1 MKTSCRLFLVLT
13 MLLQAVTAWSKPSL
27 VKVRLT
33 GTLRENIEMTVGNTG
48 RKEIIS
54 SLPYEFKVSKDELPC
69 RLQFRASTYQYV
81 DIIVPRKPV
90 DDIGHVYLVKPQ
102 EVSAPVVYAT
112 NNNVQAPTQQSVVQQ
127 PVNNEIKGIDVNY
140 GVNKAPYTGRK
151 SEHTFALIIANEE
164 YEMAGNVDM
173 ATNDGLAMKEYFS
186 KTFGLTDKQI
196 FYYPNA
202 TYGKIAK
209 AIRDV
214 KSVAEAYDGDINL
227 VVYYAGHGI
236 PDNATKDAYIMP
248 VDADGTDPGVCYS
261 LRKFYEE
268 LDAMHLKQCV
278 VFLDA
283 CFSGAKRDGDMIIA
297 ARGVAI
303 KAKKEKPKGSTIIL
317 SATSDEQ
324 TAFSYKEQQH
334 GLFTY
339 FLLKYF
345 QEKKGKVEL
354 GALADYISTNVS
366 QQSVMINGKKQTPT
380 IVVPDSMGQE
390 WRQRKLTDL
399 K

>member
-1 MKTSCRLFLVLT
+1 MKISCKLLLVSI

-27 VKVRLT
+27 VKVKLT
-33 GTLRENIEMTVGNTG
+33 GTLRENLEMTVGNTG

-54 SLPYEFKVSKDELPC
+54 SLPYEFMISKDELPC

-81 DIIVPRKPV
+81 DIVVPRKPV
-90 DDIGHVYLVKPQ
+90 DDIGHVYLVKPL
-102 EVSAPVVYAT
+102 EISSPVTYAT
-112 NNNVQAPTQQSVVQQ
+112 NNKVQTHTEQSVS
-127 PVNNEIKGIDVNY
+127 NEIKGIDVTH

-151 SEHTFALIIANEE
+151 SERTFALIIANEE

-214 KSVAEAYDGDINL
+214 KSVAEAYNGDINL
-227 VVYYAGHGI
+227 VIYYAGHGI

-261 LRKFYEE
+261 LRKLYEE

-345 QEKKGKVEL
+345 QDKKGKVEL
-354 GALADYISTNVS
+354 GDLADYITTNVS

-380 IVVPDSMGQE
+380 IVVSDNMGSS
-390 WRQRKLTDL
+390 WRERKLTDL

>member
-1 MKTSCRLFLVLT
+1 MKISCKLLLVSI
-13 MLLQAVTAWSKPSL
+13 MLLQAVTAWSRPSL
-27 VKVRLT
+27 VKVKLT
-33 GTLRENIEMTVGNTG
+33 GTLRENLEMTVGNTG

-54 SLPYEFKVSKDELPC
+54 SLPYEFMISKNELPC

-81 DIIVPRKPV
+81 DIVVPRKPV

-102 EVSAPVVYAT
+102 EISSPVTYAT
-112 NNNVQAPTQQSVVQQ
+112 NNNVQTHTEQSVS
-127 PVNNEIKGIDVNY
+127 NEIKGIDVTH

-151 SEHTFALIIANEE
+151 SERTFALIIANEE

-214 KSVAEAYDGDINL
+214 KSVAEAYNGDINL
-227 VVYYAGHGI
+227 VIYYAGHGI

-261 LRKFYEE
+261 LRKLYEE
-268 LDAMHLKQCV
+268 LEAMHLKQCV

-339 FLLKYF
+339 YLLKYF
-345 QEKKGKVEL
+345 QDKKGKVEL
-354 GALADYISTNVS
+354 GELADYITTNVS

-380 IVVPDSMGQE
+380 IVVSDNMGSS
-390 WRQRKLTDL
+390 WRERKLTDL

>member
-1 MKTSCRLFLVLT
+1 MKISCRLLLVSI

-27 VKVRLT
+27 VKVKLT
-33 GTLRENIEMTVGNTG
+33 GTLRENLEMTVGNTG

-54 SLPYEFKVSKDELPC
+54 SLPYEFMISKNELPC

-81 DIIVPRKPV
+81 DIVVPRKPV
-90 DDIGHVYLVKPQ
+90 DDIGHVYLVKPL
-102 EVSAPVVYAT
+102 EISSPVTYAT
-112 NNNVQAPTQQSVVQQ
+112 NNNVQTHTEQSVS
-127 PVNNEIKGIDVNY
+127 NEIKGIDVTH

-151 SEHTFALIIANEE
+151 SERTFALIIANEE

-214 KSVAEAYDGDINL
+214 KSVAEAYNGDINL
-227 VVYYAGHGI
+227 VIYYAGHGI

-261 LRKFYEE
+261 LRKLYEE

-345 QEKKGKVEL
+345 QDKKGKVEL
-354 GALADYISTNVS
+354 GDLADYITTNVS

-380 IVVPDSMGQE
+380 IVVSDNMGSS
-390 WRQRKLTDL
+390 WRERKLTDL

>member
-1 MKTSCRLFLVLT
+1 MKISCKLLLVSI

-27 VKVRLT
+27 VKVKLT
-33 GTLRENIEMTVGNTG
+33 GTLRENLEMTVGNTG

-54 SLPYEFKVSKDELPC
+54 SLPYEFMISKNELPC

-81 DIIVPRKPV
+81 DIVVPRKPV

-102 EVSAPVVYAT
+102 EISSPTLYAT
-112 NNNVQAPTQQSVVQQ
+112 NNQVQTHTEQSVS
-127 PVNNEIKGIDVNY
+127 NEIKGIDVTH

-151 SEHTFALIIANEE
+151 SERTFALIIANEE

-214 KSVAEAYDGDINL
+214 KSVAEAYNGDINL
-227 VVYYAGHGI
+227 VIYYAGHGI

-261 LRKFYEE
+261 LRKLYEE

-345 QEKKGKVEL
+345 QDKKGKVEL
-354 GALADYISTNVS
+354 GDLADYITTNVS

-380 IVVPDSMGQE
+380 IVVSDNMGSS
-390 WRQRKLTDL
+390 WRERKLTDL

>member
-1 MKTSCRLFLVLT
+1 MKISCKLLLLSI

-27 VKVRLT
+27 VKVKLT
-33 GTLRENIEMTVGNTG
+33 GTLRENLEMTVGNTG

-54 SLPYEFKVSKDELPC
+54 SLPYEFMISKNELPC

-81 DIIVPRKPV
+81 DIVVPRKPV

-102 EVSAPVVYAT
+102 EISSPTLYAT
-112 NNNVQAPTQQSVVQQ
+112 NNNVQTHTEQSVS
-127 PVNNEIKGIDVNY
+127 NEIKGIDVTH

-151 SEHTFALIIANEE
+151 SERTFALIIANEE

-214 KSVAEAYDGDINL
+214 KSVAEAYNGDINL
-227 VVYYAGHGI
+227 VIYYAGHGI

-261 LRKFYEE
+261 LRKLYEE

-345 QEKKGKVEL
+345 QDKKGKVEL
-354 GALADYISTNVS
+354 GDLADYITTNVS

-380 IVVPDSMGQE
+380 IVVSDNMGSS
-390 WRQRKLTDL
+390 WRERKLTDL

>member
-1 MKTSCRLFLVLT
+1 MKISCRLLLVSI

-27 VKVRLT
+27 VKVKLT
-33 GTLRENIEMTVGNTG
+33 GTLRENLEMTVGNTG

-54 SLPYEFKVSKDELPC
+54 SLPYEFMISKNELPC

-81 DIIVPRKPV
+81 DIVVPRKPV

-102 EVSAPVVYAT
+102 EVSSPTLYAT
-112 NNNVQAPTQQSVVQQ
+112 NNKVQTHTEQSVS
-127 PVNNEIKGIDVNY
+127 NEIKGIDVTH

-151 SEHTFALIIANEE
+151 SERTFALIIANEE

-214 KSVAEAYDGDINL
+214 KSVAEAYNGDINL
-227 VVYYAGHGI
+227 VIYYAGHGI

-261 LRKFYEE
+261 LRKLYEE

-345 QEKKGKVEL
+345 QDKKGKVEL
-354 GALADYISTNVS
+354 GDLADYITTNVS

-380 IVVPDSMGQE
+380 IVVSDNMGSS
-390 WRQRKLTDL
+390 WRERKLTDL

>member
-1 MKTSCRLFLVLT
+1 MKISCKLLLVSI

-27 VKVRLT
+27 VKVKLT
-33 GTLRENIEMTVGNTG
+33 GTLRENLEMTVGNTG

-54 SLPYEFKVSKDELPC
+54 SLPYEFMISKNELPC

-81 DIIVPRKPV
+81 DIVVPRKPV
-90 DDIGHVYLVKPQ
+90 DDIGHVYLVKPL
-102 EVSAPVVYAT
+102 EISSPVTYAT
-112 NNNVQAPTQQSVVQQ
+112 NNNVQTHTEQSVS
-127 PVNNEIKGIDVNY
+127 NEIKGIDVTH

-151 SEHTFALIIANEE
+151 SERTFALIIANEE

-214 KSVAEAYDGDINL
+214 KSVAEAYNGDINL
-227 VVYYAGHGI
+227 IIYYAGHGI

-261 LRKFYEE
+261 LRKLYEE

-345 QEKKGKVEL
+345 QDKKGKVEL
-354 GALADYISTNVS
+354 GDLADYITTNVS

-380 IVVPDSMGQE
+380 IVVSDNMGSS
-390 WRQRKLTDL
+390 WRERKLTDL

>member
-1 MKTSCRLFLVLT
+1 MKISCKLLLVSI

-27 VKVRLT
+27 VKVKLT
-33 GTLRENIEMTVGNTG
+33 GTLRENLEMTVGNTG

-54 SLPYEFKVSKDELPC
+54 SLPYEFMISKNELPC

-81 DIIVPRKPV
+81 DIVVPRKPV
-90 DDIGHVYLVKPQ
+90 DDIGHVYLVKPL
-102 EVSAPVVYAT
+102 EISSPVTYAT
-112 NNNVQAPTQQSVVQQ
+112 NNQVQTHTEQSVS
-127 PVNNEIKGIDVNY
+127 NEIKGIDVTH

-151 SEHTFALIIANEE
+151 SERTFALIIANEE

-214 KSVAEAYDGDINL
+214 KSVAEAYNGDINL
-227 VVYYAGHGI
+227 VIYYAGHGI

-261 LRKFYEE
+261 LKKLYEE
-268 LDAMHLKQCV
+268 LEAMHLKQCV

-345 QEKKGKVEL
+345 QDKKGKVEL
-354 GALADYISTNVS
+354 GDLADYITTNVS

-380 IVVPDSMGQE
+380 IVVSDNMGSS
-390 WRQRKLTDL
+390 WRERKLTDL

>member
-1 MKTSCRLFLVLT
+1 MKISCKLLLVSI

-27 VKVRLT
+27 VKVKLT
-33 GTLRENIEMTVGNTG
+33 GTLRENLEMTVGNTG

-54 SLPYEFKVSKDELPC
+54 SLPYEFMISKNELPC

-81 DIIVPRKPV
+81 DIVVPRKPV

-102 EVSAPVVYAT
+102 EVSSPTLYAT
-112 NNNVQAPTQQSVVQQ
+112 NNNVQTHTEQSVS
-127 PVNNEIKGIDVNY
+127 NEIKGIDVTH

-151 SEHTFALIIANEE
+151 SERTFALIIANEE

-214 KSVAEAYDGDINL
+214 KSVAEAYNGDINL
-227 VVYYAGHGI
+227 IIYYAGHGI

-261 LRKFYEE
+261 LRKLYEE

-345 QEKKGKVEL
+345 QDKKGKVEL
-354 GALADYISTNVS
+354 GDLADYITTNVS

-380 IVVPDSMGQE
+380 IVVSDNMGSS
-390 WRQRKLTDL
+390 WRERKLTDL

>member
-1 MKTSCRLFLVLT
+1 MKISCRLLLVSI

-27 VKVRLT
+27 VKVKLT
-33 GTLRENIEMTVGNTG
+33 GTLRENLEMTVGNTG

-54 SLPYEFKVSKDELPC
+54 SLPYEFMIAKNELPC

-81 DIIVPRKPV
+81 DIVVPRKPV

-102 EVSAPVVYAT
+102 EISSPTLYAT
-112 NNNVQAPTQQSVVQQ
+112 NNNVQTHTEQSVS
-127 PVNNEIKGIDVNY
+127 NEIKGIDVTH

-151 SEHTFALIIANEE
+151 SERTFALIIANEE

-214 KSVAEAYDGDINL
+214 KSVAEAYNGDINL
-227 VVYYAGHGI
+227 VIYYAGHGI

-261 LRKFYEE
+261 LKKLYEE
-268 LDAMHLKQCV
+268 LEAMHLKQCV

-339 FLLKYF
+339 YLLKYF
-345 QEKKGKVEL
+345 QDKKGKVEL
-354 GALADYISTNVS
+354 GDLADYITTNVS

-380 IVVPDSMGQE
+380 IVVSDNMGSS
-390 WRQRKLTDL
+390 WRERKLTDL

>member
-1 MKTSCRLFLVLT
+1 
-13 MLLQAVTAWSKPSL
+13 
-27 VKVRLT
+27 
-33 GTLRENIEMTVGNTG
+33 
-48 RKEIIS
+48 
-54 SLPYEFKVSKDELPC
+54 
-69 RLQFRASTYQYV
+69 
-81 DIIVPRKPV
+81 
-90 DDIGHVYLVKPQ
+90 
-102 EVSAPVVYAT
+102 
-112 NNNVQAPTQQSVVQQ
+112 
-127 PVNNEIKGIDVNY
+127 
-140 GVNKAPYTGRK
+140 
-151 SEHTFALIIANEE
+151 
-164 YEMAGNVDM
+164 
-173 ATNDGLAMKEYFS
+173 
-186 KTFGLTDKQI
+186 
-196 FYYPNA
+196 
-202 TYGKIAK
+202 
-209 AIRDV
+209 V
-214 KSVAEAYDGDINL
+214 KSVAEAYNGDINL
-227 VVYYAGHGI
+227 VIYYAGHGI

-261 LRKFYEE
+261 LRKLYEE

-345 QEKKGKVEL
+345 QDKKGKVEL
-354 GALADYISTNVS
+354 GDLADYITTNVS

-380 IVVPDSMGQE
+380 IVVSDNMGSS
-390 WRQRKLTDL
+390 WRERKLTDL

>member
-1 MKTSCRLFLVLT
+1 MKISCKLLLLSI

-27 VKVRLT
+27 VKVKLT
-33 GTLRENIEMTVGNTG
+33 GTLRENLEMTVGNTG

-54 SLPYEFKVSKDELPC
+54 SLPYEFMISKNELPC

-81 DIIVPRKPV
+81 DIVVPRKPV

-102 EVSAPVVYAT
+102 EISSPTLYAT
-112 NNNVQAPTQQSVVQQ
+112 NNNVQTHTEQSVS
-127 PVNNEIKGIDVNY
+127 NEIKGIDVTH

-151 SEHTFALIIANEE
+151 SERTFALIIANEE

-214 KSVAEAYDGDINL
+214 KSVAEAYNGDINL
-227 VVYYAGHGI
+227 VIYYAGHGI

-261 LRKFYEE
+261 LRKLYEE
-268 LDAMHLKQCV
+268 LEAMHLKQCV

-345 QEKKGKVEL
+345 QDKKGKVEL
-354 GALADYISTNVS
+354 GELADYITTNVS

-380 IVVPDSMGQE
+380 IVVSDNMGSS
-390 WRQRKLTDL
+390 WRERKLTDL

>member
-1 MKTSCRLFLVLT
+1 MKCIIKIMAIAVLIHFSIDA
-13 MLLQAVTAWSKPSL
+13 LAGPRL
-27 VKVRLT
+27 VKVKLT
-33 GTLRENIEMTVGNTG
+33 GTIREDVEMKVGNKG
-48 RKEIIS
+48 RTEVIS
-54 SLPYEFKVSKDELPC
+54 MLPYEFTIAKDELPC
-69 RLQFRASTYQYV
+69 MLSFHSENYQYV
-81 DIIVPRKPV
+81 DIPVPVKPV
-90 DDIGHVYLVKPQ
+90 DEIGHVYLLKEEEVAQVPYYAATPRQTPDSKPQ
-102 EVSAPVVYAT
+102 KAVR
-112 NNNVQAPTQQSVVQQ
+112 
-127 PVNNEIKGIDVNY
+127 GIDVNF

-151 SEHTFALIIANEE
+151 SERTIALIIANED
-164 YEMAGNVDM
+164 YEMADNVEM
-173 ATNDGLAMKEYFS
+173 ATNDGLAMKEYFT

-214 KSVAEAYDGDINL
+214 KSIAEAYDGDINL
-227 VVYYAGHGI
+227 VMYYAGHGI

-261 LRKFYEE
+261 LKKIYEE
-268 LDAMHLKQCV
+268 LDAMNLKQCV

-283 CFSGAKRDGDMIIA
+283 CFSGAKRDGDMIVA

-303 KAKKEKPKGSTIIL
+303 KPNDEKPKGSTIIL

-324 TAFSYKEQQH
+324 TAFSYKEQKH

-345 QEKKGKVEL
+345 QDKKGKVAL
-354 GALADYISTNVS
+354 GDLADYISTNVS

-380 IVVPDSMGQE
+380 IVVPDNMDQT
-390 WRQRKLTDL
+390 WRERKLTDL

>member
-1 MKTSCRLFLVLT
+1 MKISCRLLLVSI

-27 VKVRLT
+27 VKVKLT
-33 GTLRENIEMTVGNTG
+33 GTLRENLEMTVGNTG

-54 SLPYEFKVSKDELPC
+54 SLPYEFMISKNELPC

-81 DIIVPRKPV
+81 DIVVPRKPV

-102 EVSAPVVYAT
+102 EISSPTLYAT
-112 NNNVQAPTQQSVVQQ
+112 NNKVQTHTEQSVS
-127 PVNNEIKGIDVNY
+127 NEIKGIDVTH

-151 SEHTFALIIANEE
+151 SERTFALIIANEE

-214 KSVAEAYDGDINL
+214 KSVAEAYNGDINL
-227 VVYYAGHGI
+227 VIYYAGHGI

-261 LRKFYEE
+261 LRKLYEE

-345 QEKKGKVEL
+345 QDKKGKVEL
-354 GALADYISTNVS
+354 GDLADYITTNVS

-380 IVVPDSMGQE
+380 IVVSDNMGSS
-390 WRQRKLTDL
+390 WRERKLTDL

>member
-1 MKTSCRLFLVLT
+1 MKISCKLLLLSI

-27 VKVRLT
+27 VKVKLT
-33 GTLRENIEMTVGNTG
+33 GTLRENLEMTVGNTG

-54 SLPYEFKVSKDELPC
+54 SLPYEFMISKNELPC

-81 DIIVPRKPV
+81 DIVVPRKPV

-102 EVSAPVVYAT
+102 EISSPTLYAT
-112 NNNVQAPTQQSVVQQ
+112 NNKVQTHTEQSVS
-127 PVNNEIKGIDVNY
+127 NEIKGIDVTH

-151 SEHTFALIIANEE
+151 SERTFALIIANEE

-214 KSVAEAYDGDINL
+214 KSVAEAYNGDINL
-227 VVYYAGHGI
+227 VIYYAGHGI

-261 LRKFYEE
+261 LRKLYEE

-278 VFLDA
+278 VLLDA

-303 KAKKEKPKGSTIIL
+303 KAKKEKPKGSTIIF

-345 QEKKGKVEL
+345 QDKKGKVEL
-354 GALADYISTNVS
+354 GDLADYITTNVS

-380 IVVPDSMGQE
+380 IVVSDNMGSS
-390 WRQRKLTDL
+390 WRERKLTDL

>member
-1 MKTSCRLFLVLT
+1 MKISCKLLLVSI

-27 VKVRLT
+27 VKVKLT
-33 GTLRENIEMTVGNTG
+33 GTLRENLEMTVGNTG
-48 RKEIIS
+48 RKEIIT
-54 SLPYEFKVSKDELPC
+54 SLPYEFKISKDELPC

-81 DIIVPRKPV
+81 DIVVPRKPV

-102 EVSAPVVYAT
+102 EVSSRTLYAT
-112 NNNVQAPTQQSVVQQ
+112 NNKVQTHTEQSAS
-127 PVNNEIKGIDVNY
+127 NEIKGIDVTH

-151 SEHTFALIIANEE
+151 SERTFALIIANEE

-214 KSVAEAYDGDINL
+214 KSVAEAYNGDINL
-227 VVYYAGHGI
+227 VIYYAGHGI

-261 LRKFYEE
+261 LRKLYEE

-345 QEKKGKVEL
+345 QDKKGKVEL
-354 GALADYISTNVS
+354 GELADYITTNVS

-380 IVVPDSMGQE
+380 IVVSDNMGSL
-390 WRQRKLTDL
+390 WRERKLTDL

>member
-1 MKTSCRLFLVLT
+1 
-13 MLLQAVTAWSKPSL
+13 MLLMFSFEALAKPKL
-27 VKVRLT
+27 VKVKLT
-33 GTLRENIEMTVGNTG
+33 GTLKEDVEMTVGNKG
-48 RKEIIS
+48 RTEVIS
-54 SLPYEFKVSKDELPC
+54 SLPYEFTIAKEDLPC
-69 RLQFRASTYQYV
+69 VLKFRSENYQYV
-81 DIIVPRKPV
+81 DIPLPVKPV
-90 DDIGHVYLVKPQ
+90 DEIGHVYLVKEEEAAQVPYYAAGPRQ
-102 EVSAPVVYAT
+102 VPENKPKTVV
-112 NNNVQAPTQQSVVQQ
+112 
-127 PVNNEIKGIDVNY
+127 KGIDVNF

-151 SEHTFALIIANEE
+151 SEKTIALIIANEE

-173 ATNDGLAMKEYFS
+173 ATNDGLAMKEYFT

-214 KSVAEAYDGDINL
+214 KSVAEAYNGDINL

-236 PDNATKDAYIMP
+236 PDNATKDAYLMP
-248 VDADGTDPGVCYS
+248 VDADGTDPTVCYS
-261 LRKFYEE
+261 LKKFYDQ

-324 TAFSYKEQQH
+324 TAFSYKEQKH

-345 QEKKGKVEL
+345 QDKKGKVEL
-354 GALADYISTNVS
+354 GELADYITTNVS

-380 IVVPDSMGQE
+380 IVVPDNMGPS
-390 WRQRKLTDL
+390 WRERKLTDL

>member
-1 MKTSCRLFLVLT
+1 MKISCRLLLVSI

-27 VKVRLT
+27 VKVKLT
-33 GTLRENIEMTVGNTG
+33 GTLRENLEMTVGNTG

-54 SLPYEFKVSKDELPC
+54 SLPYEFMISKDELPC

-81 DIIVPRKPV
+81 DIVVPRKPV

-102 EVSAPVVYAT
+102 EVSSPTLYAT
-112 NNNVQAPTQQSVVQQ
+112 NNKVQTHTEQSVS
-127 PVNNEIKGIDVNY
+127 NEIKGIDVTH

-151 SEHTFALIIANEE
+151 SERTFALIIANEE

-214 KSVAEAYDGDINL
+214 KSVAEAYNGDINL
-227 VVYYAGHGI
+227 IIYYAGHGI

-261 LRKFYEE
+261 LRKLYEE

-345 QEKKGKVEL
+345 QDKKGKVEL
-354 GALADYISTNVS
+354 GDLADYITTNVS

-380 IVVPDSMGQE
+380 IVVSDNMGSS
-390 WRQRKLTDL
+390 WRERKLTDL

>member
-1 MKTSCRLFLVLT
+1 MKISCKLLLVSI

-27 VKVRLT
+27 VKVKLT
-33 GTLRENIEMTVGNTG
+33 GTLRENLEMTVGNTG

-54 SLPYEFKVSKDELPC
+54 SLPYEFMISKNELPC

-81 DIIVPRKPV
+81 DIVVPRKPV

-102 EVSAPVVYAT
+102 EISSPTLYAT
-112 NNNVQAPTQQSVVQQ
+112 NNNVQTHTEQSVS
-127 PVNNEIKGIDVNY
+127 NEIKGIDVTH

-151 SEHTFALIIANEE
+151 SERTFALIIANEE

-214 KSVAEAYDGDINL
+214 KSVAEAYNGDINL
-227 VVYYAGHGI
+227 VIYYAGHGI

-261 LRKFYEE
+261 LKKLYEE
-268 LDAMHLKQCV
+268 LEAMHLKQCV

-345 QEKKGKVEL
+345 QDKKGKVEL
-354 GALADYISTNVS
+354 GDLADYITTNVS

-380 IVVPDSMGQE
+380 IVVSDNMGSS
-390 WRQRKLTDL
+390 WRERKLTDL

>member
-1 MKTSCRLFLVLT
+1 MKISCKLLLVSI

-27 VKVRLT
+27 VKVKLT
-33 GTLRENIEMTVGNTG
+33 GTLRENLEMTVGNTG

-54 SLPYEFKVSKDELPC
+54 SLPYEFMISKNELPC

-81 DIIVPRKPV
+81 DIVVPRKPV

-102 EVSAPVVYAT
+102 EVSSPTLYAT
-112 NNNVQAPTQQSVVQQ
+112 NNKVQTHTEQSVS
-127 PVNNEIKGIDVNY
+127 NEIKGIDVTH

-151 SEHTFALIIANEE
+151 SERTFALIIANEE

-214 KSVAEAYDGDINL
+214 KSVAEAYNGDINL
-227 VVYYAGHGI
+227 VIYYAGHGI

-261 LRKFYEE
+261 LRKLYEE

-345 QEKKGKVEL
+345 QDKKGKVEL
-354 GALADYISTNVS
+354 GDLADYITTNVS

-380 IVVPDSMGQE
+380 IVVSDNMGSS
-390 WRQRKLTDL
+390 WRERKLTDL

>member
-1 MKTSCRLFLVLT
+1 MKISCKLLLVSI

-27 VKVRLT
+27 VKVKLT
-33 GTLRENIEMTVGNTG
+33 GTLRENLEMTVGNTG

-54 SLPYEFKVSKDELPC
+54 SLPYEFMISKNELPC

-81 DIIVPRKPV
+81 DIVVPRKPV
-90 DDIGHVYLVKPQ
+90 DDIGHVYLVKPL
-102 EVSAPVVYAT
+102 EISSPVTYAT
-112 NNNVQAPTQQSVVQQ
+112 NNNVQTHTEQSVS
-127 PVNNEIKGIDVNY
+127 NEIKGIDVTH

-151 SEHTFALIIANEE
+151 SERTFALIIANEE

-214 KSVAEAYDGDINL
+214 KSVAEAYNGDINL
-227 VVYYAGHGI
+227 VIYYAGHGI

-261 LRKFYEE
+261 LRKLYEE

-345 QEKKGKVEL
+345 QDKKGKVEL
-354 GALADYISTNVS
+354 GDLADYITTNVS

-380 IVVPDSMGQE
+380 IVVSDNMGSS
-390 WRQRKLTDL
+390 WRERKLTDL